1 MTFALAS
8 RHIWDTIRAM
18 VRFRTFSIPVFALF
32 VACNGAKTPGGLPAL
47 DCTSEVSYQGMKTG
61 GGVEIL
67 SIGNGKAHYEDVA
80 IRQVNDQLANFVA
93 VQTRLCRDYNAGVVT
108 REEYSSAAT
117 KTREAFTS
125 SVSAAEAYKAATTD
139 GARKHALDALLRGAV
154 PAEARV
160 GELQLDLSLDADLPP
175 SVGSGKNVV
184 KPGAPLPTNA
194 RVAFT
199 LRSSKEAYV
208 YLFQKKPSGAVAVL
222 FPDARAG
229 APNPLP
235 AGSPVRIPQGSLRY
249 RVTDEDL
256 GVENVYIVAS
266 RSAIPALE
274 SAVTDVGAGRVRVA
288 SANAALASFATV
300 APGTPP
306 AGCSRARALELEG
319 PPPSCTRS
327 RGLVLDEPG
336 GASQASMVVRT
347 DPGDDTIVKVFPFEH
362 VSEIAYSAAQK
373 TFEASD
379 GVHGRGIVIEM

>member
-1 MTFALAS
+1 MARFRAFALSAF
-8 RHIWDTIRAM
+8 
-18 VRFRTFSIPVFALF
+18 VLF
-32 VACNGAKTPGGLPAL
+32 IGCNGAKTPSGLPAL

-67 SIGNGKAHYEDVA
+67 SIGNGKARYEDVA
-80 IRQVNDQLANFVA
+80 IRQVNDQLANYVA

-108 REEYSSAAT
+108 REEYSAAAA
-117 KTREAFTS
+117 KTREAFSAS
-125 SVSAAEAYKAATTD
+125 SSAAEAYKTATTD

-160 GELQLDLSLDADLPP
+160 SELQLDLSLDAELPP
-175 SVGSGKNVV
+175 SVGAGKRVL

-235 AGSPVRIPQGSLRY
+235 AGAAVRIPQGDLRY

-266 RSAIPALE
+266 RTAIPTLE
-274 SAVTDVGAGRVRVA
+274 KAAADVGSGKVQVA
-288 SANAALASFATV
+288 SGNAALASFTTV

-319 PPPSCTRS
+319 PAPACTRS

-362 VSEIAYSAAQK
+362 VSESAYSAAQK
-373 TFEASD
+373 TFESSD
-379 GVHGRGIVIEM
+379 GVRGRGIVIEM